1 MDARIRKVYVPQY
14 LPQKSGLHC
23 IELGNVELK
32 VGFIEMLTFA

>member
-1 MDARIRKVYVPQY
+1 MYILLNSSKNV
-14 LPQKSGLHC
+14 LHC